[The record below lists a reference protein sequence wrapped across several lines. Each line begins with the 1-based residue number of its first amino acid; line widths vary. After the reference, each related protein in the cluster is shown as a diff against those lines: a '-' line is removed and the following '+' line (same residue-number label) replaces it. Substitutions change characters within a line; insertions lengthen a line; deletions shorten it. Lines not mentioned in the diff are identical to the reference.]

1 MHESKFKIRQ
11 LFLSFILL
19 TCHDK
24 CPYVSLSIE
33 VDSYSDPFEDQ
44 AWKKDLKYE
53 LYSLWYEKSRRYDA
67 KDLAAIADE
76 DCYYDLN

>member
-1 MHESKFKIRQ
+1 MDMHESKYVNYSCQ
-11 LFLSFILL
+11 L